1 MTDIKEIIQSPIF
14 AKQKKKLHKQQIK
27 DLDESVKSV
36 FNDPGIG
43 DVKMGDLQGIRVY
56 KFKSKKQQI
65 LLACEVIEFTLYL
78 YTVGSHENFCR
89 DLKKVPAALNLP
101 FASAP

>member
-27 DLDESVKSV
+27 DLDEAVKSV
-36 FNDPGIG
+36 FNDPTIG
-43 DVKMGDLQGIRVY
+43 DMKVGDLQGVQVY

-65 LLACEVIEFTLYL
+65 LLAYEVIDSTLYL
-78 YTVGSHENFCR
+78 YTFGSHENFYR
-89 DLKKVPAALNLP
+89 NLKKYLQL
-101 FASAP
+101 